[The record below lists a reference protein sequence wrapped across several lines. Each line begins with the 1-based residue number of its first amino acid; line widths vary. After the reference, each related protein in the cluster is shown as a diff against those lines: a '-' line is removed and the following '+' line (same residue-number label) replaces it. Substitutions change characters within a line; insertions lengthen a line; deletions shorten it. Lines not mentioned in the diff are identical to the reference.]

1 MSRSVYLYFCFTDTY
16 VKVCVLVLFFTDTY
30 VKVCVLVQNKVVKT
44 KKTEVHKKTD
54 TPNYNESFTFK
65 LPVTSLDS
73 ASLSLTI
80 MQHSSGHKGEWMTGD
95 DRRWQS
101 ITVDYRWPSVPLTN
115 ISLCERFI
123 KKRKLFQPMLYGYN
137 LGRYWIHSLNTFV
150 CKYQFIT
157 KTTLFSQPLIP

>member
-1 MSRSVYLYFCFTDTY
+1 MSRSVYLYFF
-16 VKVCVLVLFFTDTY
+16 FFTDTY

-95 DRRWQS
+95 DSGWQWM
-101 ITVDYRWPSVPLTN
+101 TVDDSRLQVAYGAVNKHFFVWAVH
-115 ISLCERFI
+115 
-123 KKRKLFQPMLYGYN
+123 KKA
-137 LGRYWIHSLNTFV
+137 
-150 CKYQFIT
+150 
-157 KTTLFSQPLIP
+157 

>member
-1 MSRSVYLYFCFTDTY
+1 MNMTFQKFYCTVCLSVFN
-16 VKVCVLVLFFTDTY
+16 FFFFADTY

-101 ITVDYRWPSVPLTN
+101 MTVDDMRWQAMTVDYRWPTVPLTN

-123 KKRKLFQPMLYGYN
+123 KKRKLFQPLLYGYN
-137 LGRYWIHSLNTFV
+137 LGRYWIHSL
-150 CKYQFIT
+150 
-157 KTTLFSQPLIP
+157 

>member
-1 MSRSVYLYFCFTDTY
+1 MNMTFKKFYCTVCLSVFNFFFVLQILMSRSVYLYF
-16 VKVCVLVLFFTDTY
+16 FFTDTY

-95 DRRWQS
+95 DS
-101 ITVDYRWPSVPLTN
+101 
-115 ISLCERFI
+115 
-123 KKRKLFQPMLYGYN
+123 G
-137 LGRYWIHSLNTFV
+137 
-150 CKYQFIT
+150 
-157 KTTLFSQPLIP
+157 